1 MLLKVTIKCQCVKNK
16 GVIIYEKM
24 ENTEAF
30 NKESVKDLRKLSDVD
45 DVKMLVQ
52 WMQLVME

>member
-1 MLLKVTIKCQCVKNK
+1 MLLKITIKCHCVKNK
-16 GVIIYEKM
+16 GGIIYEKM

-52 WMQLVME
+52 WMQLVMG

>member
-1 MLLKVTIKCQCVKNK
+1 MLLKVTIKCHCVKNK
-16 GVIIYEKM
+16 GGIIYEKM

-52 WMQLVME
+52 WMQLVIE

>member
-1 MLLKVTIKCQCVKNK
+1 MLLKITIKCYCVKNK
-16 GVIIYEKM
+16 GGIIYEKM

-52 WMQLVME
+52 WMQLVIE